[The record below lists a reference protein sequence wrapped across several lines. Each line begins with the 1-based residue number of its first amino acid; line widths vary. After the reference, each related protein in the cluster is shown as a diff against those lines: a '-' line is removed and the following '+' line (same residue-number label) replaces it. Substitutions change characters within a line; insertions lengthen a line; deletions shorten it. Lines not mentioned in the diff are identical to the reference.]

1 MGETIKI
8 SKYLE
13 WVDWAKVI
21 GIYLMVLGHGGLVNA
36 DIRQFI
42 FSFHMPL
49 FFILSGFLYKQRTF
63 AETLKKNIHTLLVPY
78 LIMNGILL
86 LFYLVLKIIKG
97 TMTWDFLTSRLGAVL
112 LGLGYNTESLI
123 PLSTPLW
130 FLIALFII
138 QTIVSL
144 GKTKMIRCCIMLLSI
159 VGFMFLDTMCIDTL
173 VPIDSA
179 MLALPFFIFGSE
191 CKSFIG
197 KQYSIYLLPILL
209 LAMIVIN
216 HYNGRV
222 DINICKYGNSL
233 MLAYIGGLC
242 GTMFIINVSRYLCG
256 GVKRYASGIL
266 LIVGY
271 NLLAIMIAKQIW
283 SLFFPEI

>member
-1 MGETIKI
+1 
-8 SKYLE
+8 
-13 WVDWAKVI
+13 
-21 GIYLMVLGHGGLVNA
+21 
-36 DIRQFI
+36 
-42 FSFHMPL
+42 
-49 FFILSGFLYKQRTF
+49 
-63 AETLKKNIHTLLVPY
+63 
-78 LIMNGILL
+78 MNGILL

-159 VGFMFLDTMCIDTL
+159 VGFIFLDTMCIDTL

-179 MLALPFFIFGSE
+179 MLAMPFFVIGCE

-197 KQYSIYLLPILL
+197 KKISIYLLPILL
-209 LAMIVIN
+209 FAMIFIN

-233 MLAYIGGLC
+233 LLAYLGGFC
-242 GTMFIINVSRYLCG
+242 GSLLIINVSRIFFG
-256 GVKRYASGIL
+256 GVRRYASGL
-266 LIVGY
+266 LIIVGY
-271 NLLAIMIAKQIW
+271 NLIAIMIAKKVWCLLFPDIQIT
-283 SLFFPEI
+283 SLIGAVIAVFICFAFVPIIEFCKRYFGVVLGNR